1 MLYECKV
8 FSVKDINYFYTI
20 RTLFS
25 IATFAMR
32 FFHKLR
38 GYPFG
43 KSVALVDA
51 HNSIRMIVYNHAIR
65 TRIIFWVNRNRS

>member
-25 IATFAMR
+25 IATFVICA
-32 FFHKLR
+32 FFHKLPR
-38 GYPFG
+38 VIRLV
-43 KSVALVDA
+43 KSVALGCMPHQFD
-51 HNSIRMIVYNHAIR
+51 SDDQVYNHA
-65 TRIIFWVNRNRS
+65 NKDQE